1 MKTTY
6 CNFFLSIWW
15 CLLVQSHTS
24 TYKLFPPLPPSL
36 SLPLSLSP
44 SLPLSLSI
52 YMCTHTPNSSC
63 TNNKEK
69 SLSCHNNII
78 ATDKISSRHQ
88 VQDNLRPNRKDWIGH
103 LSRETEAMGGGYDHN
118 WYTLGTWLI
127 SGTHFNSQLAYN
139 CPLQLLSSHTFM
151 YQAPL
156 SYYLFNTQF
165 S

>member
-6 CNFFLSIWW
+6 CNFFWW
-15 CLLVQSHTS
+15 CLLVRSHTS
-24 TYKLFPPLPPSL
+24 TYKLCPPLSLSLPPSL
-36 SLPLSLSP
+36 SQYTRTQNS
-44 SLPLSLSI
+44 
-52 YMCTHTPNSSC
+52 TH

-118 WYTLGTWLI
+118 WYTLGTWMI

-151 YQAPL
+151 NQAPL
-156 SYYLFNTQF
+156 S
-165 S
+165 